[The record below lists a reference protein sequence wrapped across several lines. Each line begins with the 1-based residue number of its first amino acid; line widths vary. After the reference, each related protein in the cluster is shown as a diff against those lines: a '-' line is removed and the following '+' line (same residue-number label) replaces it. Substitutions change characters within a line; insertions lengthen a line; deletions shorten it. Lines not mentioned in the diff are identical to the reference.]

1 MVVKEVIKVAI
12 DLYEVQLLTADTFPS
27 ASLENEWVTAVWA
40 DACQHEGV
48 KYRITPDLHKMLTR
62 QGTHLHSKLKI
73 KGHKTVT
80 MYYNLKAGQSASAKD
95 KNKKLVAKLLQDTG
109 ADHILFLYLA
119 KEQAREAVMRQ
130 HIYRHPAIGN
140 LINEYI
146 FGDQNSL
153 GVRYTEHLGNQLL
166 KATIALASTCIEFC
180 LKEWAEGHFD
190 DTTFTVSENSVIFAS
205 HLADLDRFERL
216 TIPHNLY
223 RKLAAK
229 LLANAR
235 YYASLG
241 DLTDL
246 APTAGRMREQAT
258 DMNDNPLKH

>member
-1 MVVKEVIKVAI
+1 MPKAVKIVDHSGRARQKDYDTVVKEVIKVAR
-12 DLYEVQLLTADTFPS
+12 DLFEVRLLTADAFPS
-27 ASLENEWVTAVWA
+27 ALLENEWVAAVWA

-48 KYRITPDLHKMLTR
+48 KYCITPDLHKMLTCR
-62 QGTHLHSKLKI
+62 GTHLRSELKI

-80 MYYNLKAGQSASAKD
+80 MYYNLKA
-95 KNKKLVAKLLQDTG
+95 
-109 ADHILFLYLA
+109 
-119 KEQAREAVMRQ
+119 EQAREAVIRQ
-130 HIYRHPAIGN
+130 HIYWHPAIGN

-153 GVRYTEHLGNQLL
+153 R
-166 KATIALASTCIEFC
+166 ATIALASTCIEFC

-216 TIPHNLY
+216 TMRHNLY

-229 LLANAR
+229 LLTNVR
-235 YYASLG
+235 YYAGLG
-241 DLTDL
+241 DITDL
-246 APTAGRMREQAT
+246 APTAGRMSDKVFENMVKAYEKRET
-258 DMNDNPLKH
+258 TESESDVPDKSSDIEG